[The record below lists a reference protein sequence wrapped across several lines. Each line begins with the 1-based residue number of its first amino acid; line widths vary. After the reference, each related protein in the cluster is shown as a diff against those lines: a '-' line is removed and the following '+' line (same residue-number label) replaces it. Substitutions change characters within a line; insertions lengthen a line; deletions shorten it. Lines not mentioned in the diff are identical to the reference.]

1 MHLNSGS
8 TRVTTISDET
18 VRAFAKA
25 VRGVV
30 LRPGDK
36 DYDGAR
42 RVFNAM
48 IDRRPALILRCGGA
62 GDVVRGIDFARSQDL
77 PLAIRGG
84 GHSVAGSAVCEGG
97 LMLDLSGMKGVRIDP
112 LERTAVAEP
121 GLTLAEFDCAT
132 QAHGLATTLG
142 VVSVTGIAG
151 LTLGGGLGWL
161 NGKHGLACDNLLAA
175 QVATADGQVL
185 TASATENED
194 LLWGLRGGGGN
205 FGVVT
210 SFTYR
215 LHPLGTVLAGGVT
228 FAPERAR
235 DAMRFYHEFASTSPD
250 ELSTAASLSLGEDGR
265 PVFSVGVCWS
275 GSLSSGE
282 RVLRPLRSFG
292 PPMADSIG
300 PMDYCTLQSGKDAG
314 FPHGRQH
321 YWKASFLR
329 DLSDDAID
337 VVLSAVARMPSPFS
351 GVGLQQMC
359 GVASRVDPSATAFAH
374 RARQYDFLILSQWDD
389 PAETSRNVA
398 WTRELFAAME
408 PFAEQSVY
416 ANNLGEEGDERV
428 KAAYGVNY
436 ERLAALKAK
445 HDPTNMFGLNQN
457 IKPSPSR
464 RGLG

>member
-1 MHLNSGS
+1 MNLNSGS
-8 TRVTTISDET
+8 RAVTAIADET
-18 VRAFAKA
+18 VRAFAKE

-30 LRPGDK
+30 LRPGDE
-36 DYDGAR
+36 DYEGAR
-42 RVFNAM
+42 QVFNAM
-48 IDRRPALILRCGGA
+48 IDRRPALILRCAGA
-62 GDVVRGIDFARSQDL
+62 GDVVRGIDFARSHDL
-77 PLAIRGG
+77 PLAVRGG
-84 GHSVAGSAVCEGG
+84 GHSVAGTAVCEGG
-97 LMLDLSGMKGVRIDP
+97 LMLDLSGMKGIRVDP

-121 GLTLAEFDCAT
+121 GLTLGEFDRAT

-175 QVATADGQVL
+175 QVATADGRVL

-215 LHPLGTVLAGGVT
+215 LHPLGTVLAGEVT
-228 FAPERAR
+228 FPAEQARA
-235 DAMRFYHEFASTSPD
+235 ALRFYHEFASTSPD
-250 ELSTAASLSLGEDGR
+250 ELSMAGSLGRGEDGR
-265 PVFSVGVCWS
+265 PAFSVGVCWS
-275 GSLSSGE
+275 GPLSQGE
-282 RVLRPLRSFG
+282 HVLQPLRSFG
-292 PPMADSIG
+292 PPAVDTIG

-321 YWKASFLR
+321 YWKASFLQN
-329 DLSDDAID
+329 LSDEAIE
-337 VVLSAVARMPSPFS
+337 VLLSALAEVPSPLS

-359 GVASRVDPSATAFAH
+359 GVASRVDPNATAFAH

-389 PAETSRNVA
+389 PADTSRNVA
-398 WTRELFAAME
+398 WTRQLFAAME
-408 PFAEQSVY
+408 PFAEHGVY
-416 ANNLGEEGDERV
+416 ANNLGEEGDDRV

-436 ERLAALKAK
+436 ERLAALKAEY
-445 HDPTNMFGLNQN
+445 DPTNLFRLNQN
-457 IKPSPSR
+457 IKPEPR
-464 RGLG
+464 RM